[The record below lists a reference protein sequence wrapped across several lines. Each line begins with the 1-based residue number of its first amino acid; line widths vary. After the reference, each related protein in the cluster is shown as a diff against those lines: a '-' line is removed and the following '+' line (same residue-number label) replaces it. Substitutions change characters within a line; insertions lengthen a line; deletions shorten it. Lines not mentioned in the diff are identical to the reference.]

1 MQVGTRLG
9 TKYVGSGWVVKTK
22 MRKSKLDTKLFQTYP
37 STTNYTVFRND
48 KQTILSFGKNPI
60 PVPKENPLKQR
71 ENHARRPSDTS
82 LNSS

>member
-1 MQVGTRLG
+1 MQVGTRLD

-22 MRKSKLDTKLFQTYP
+22 MRKSKLDKLQ
-37 STTNYTVFRND
+37 SIKEGQAV
-48 KQTILSFGKNPI
+48 LSVGKNPI
-60 PVPKENPLKQR
+60 PVPTENPLKQK

>member
-1 MQVGTRLG
+1 MQVGTRLD

-22 MRKSKLDTKLFQTYP
+22 MRKSKLDKLQ
-37 STTNYTVFRND
+37 SIKEGQAV
-48 KQTILSFGKNPI
+48 LSVGKNPI
-60 PVPKENPLKQR
+60 SVPTENPLKQK

>member
-22 MRKSKLDTKLFQTYP
+22 IRK
-37 STTNYTVFRND
+37 
-48 KQTILSFGKNPI
+48 KQIRDQIVLNVPKYYELQSIKEGQIVLSVGKNPI
-60 PVPKENPLKQR
+60 PVPTENPLKQK